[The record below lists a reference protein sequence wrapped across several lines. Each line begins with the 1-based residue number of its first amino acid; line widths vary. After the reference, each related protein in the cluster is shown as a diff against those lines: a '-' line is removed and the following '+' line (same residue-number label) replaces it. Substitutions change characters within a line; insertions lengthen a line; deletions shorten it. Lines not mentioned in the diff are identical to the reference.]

1 MIEKGMKIDGVAV
14 IYNYPSV
21 PPYNIKLGVKYALE
35 QKDKDIFIVYGESKT
50 KLSEQELRTFFDV
63 CE

>member
-14 IYNYPSV
+14 VYNYPAA
-21 PPYNIKLGVKYALE
+21 PPYDIKIGVKYAVE
-35 QKDKDIFIVYGESKT
+35 QKDKDIFIAYGESKT

-63 CE
+63 YE